1 MEKRL
6 KTLVPLACFQLLF
19 SCTDAGPEWYGQAG
33 EPEPDLSD
41 YVISGEDLK
50 LYAGLGA
57 YNRAEECPGTKSS
70 EQESYPLS
78 ELLDYGKATTE
89 YFHDTPYTQIP
100 FKQNDSE
107 RIWASLHRLPST
119 AADSCMLVKKYL
131 VESRWSDGTP
141 AFAVVTMVPEKG
153 LEHPEEF
160 DFLHKG
166 NFSGICIFSSLG
178 RNRVCIERY
187 VGGCAVPTEILLSE
201 EPATAETEYLS
212 LIEVIETKGEG
223 DSIPIDGS
231 VCIGYRWLNPSYC
244 YGGTG
249 GGSSSGSGGPSKGI
263 SGGRDNRLLT
273 RKIDSGD
280 ELLPE
285 EDLYSMTVITNT
297 DGAIS
302 FLCNGRSYA
311 KGSTVFV
318 MPDLDVPYDPDC
330 YSFTGW
336 AGDFAG
342 QKKDSFSLEI
352 EQEYCSIAYYN
363 MPLPCIDKSTGKRNP
378 LTGMKVAPAGGW
390 NYYGGT
396 YGKTRNGGKK
406 PHGGVDFEAVPG
418 TPVFSM
424 YAGTVTK
431 VVDSYVNTQKDG
443 TYGNEIY
450 VESEF
455 KGVTI
460 TIQYAHLQ
468 AGTPVA
474 GNPFTGTTIKV
485 GDYVL
490 QGQLIGYTGKTGNA
504 FDDDDVPNKHLHL
517 GVRSGGKWIDPAP
530 YVNGDIDAGR
540 IMERKGRIYNIKCD

>member
-6 KTLVPLACFQLLF
+6 KALVPLACFQLLF
-19 SCTDAGPEWYGQAG
+19 SCTDAGPEWYGQTG

-100 FKQNDSE
+100 FKQNDAE

-166 NFSGICIFSSLG
+166 NFSGLCMFSSLD
-178 RNRVCIERY
+178 RSHVYFERY
-187 VGGCAVPTEILLSE
+187 VDGCAVPTELLLSK
-201 EPATAETEYLS
+201 EPASEGTEYLS
-212 LIEVIETKGEG
+212 LIKVIETKGEG
-223 DSIPIDGS
+223 DPIPIDGS

-244 YGGTG
+244 IGDIA
-249 GGSSSGSGGPSKGI
+249 GGSSSSGGTSTGAND
-263 SGGRDNRLLT
+263 GRGNFKRD
-273 RKIDSGD
+273 RKDSFG
-280 ELLPE
+280 EPLLPE

-302 FLCNGRSYA
+302 FPCNGRSYA
-311 KGSTVFV
+311 KGSTVYIT
-318 MPDLDVPYDPDC
+318 PDLEVPYDPD
-330 YSFTGW
+330 YYLFTGW

-342 QKKDSFSLEI
+342 RKKDSFGLEI
-352 EQEYCSIAYYN
+352 EQGYCSIAYYN

-378 LTGMKVAPAGGW
+378 LTAMKVAPAGGW

-396 YGKTRNGGKK
+396 YGKTREGGKK
-406 PHGGVDFEAVPG
+406 THWGVDFEAVPG

-431 VVDSYVNTQKDG
+431 VIDFYGNSQNG
-443 TYGNEIY
+443 GSYGNEIY
-450 VESEF
+450 VESKF
-455 KGVTI
+455 NGVTI
-460 TIQYAHLQ
+460 AIQYAHLQ

-504 FDDDDVPNKHLHL
+504 FEDAFVPNKHLHL
-517 GVRSGGKWIDPAP
+517 GVKSGGKWTDPAP

-540 IMERKGRIYNIKCD
+540 IMERKGRIDNIKCD